1 MSEPSWEPVLGFC
14 RARLDELVAAL
25 RERTGNGASM
35 DEHQVATRSL
45 AVLATRLEAA
55 DALARYTRWA
65 TETHEEQ
72 HLWLFGVCRAWIAQV
87 AIEFVETRWL
97 HGYEFGI
104 GIEPGS
110 QPAVAPIVLADDEK
124 RTLEWSRTHL
134 SGYNFKR
141 RIGQPLLDQNSLGIL
156 VQNSGFAIY
165 GDVGEVAELRA
176 STRRFA
182 QTVIAPEAE
191 RIHREDLLVPE
202 HFIQEMSQ
210 LGYFGMSIPE
220 EFGGVGMSN
229 LAMVV
234 ATEELSA
241 ASLPA
246 AGSLITRPEILAK
259 ALLQGGT
266 PEQKQTWLPRVASGE
281 LMVAVAVTEPN
292 VGSDVASLSCRAD
305 AKVVNGQ
312 SGYVINGAKAWCTFA
327 GRANILALL
336 ARTEPDPKLG
346 HKGLSLFIV
355 EKDPF
360 TGHDFTMRQA
370 SGGTITGKADATI
383 GYRGMH
389 SFTLQFQDY
398 FVPANNLVGGDAGR
412 GKGFYLQMGGFAAG
426 RLQTGGRAT
435 GLAQASLEVAVKYA
449 KERPQFGKP
458 IAEYQSTQYE
468 IGRMAVKVEAARQL
482 TYAAARAMDEH
493 SPRATLLAAMAKL
506 LACRVAV
513 EVSQAAQVLHGGW
526 GYAEEYAISRYVCD
540 ALVLPIFEGV
550 EPILELKVIGRA
562 LLGG

>member
-1 MSEPSWEPVLGFC
+1 MSNSTDQFLQKAQVRLG
-14 RARLDELVAAL
+14 ELTRAL
-25 RERTGNGASM
+25 RERTNDGELI
-35 DEHQVATRSL
+35 DHHQVETRRL
-45 AVLATRLEAA
+45 AGLATRYEAA
-55 DALARYTRWA
+55 KSLAEYAKISVGDSTG
-65 TETHEEQ
+65 
-72 HLWLFGVCRAWIAQV
+72 LWL
-87 AIEFVETRWL
+87 L
-97 HGYEFGI
+97 
-104 GIEPGS
+104 
-110 QPAVAPIVLADDEK
+110 
-124 RTLEWSRTHL
+124 
-134 SGYNFKR
+134 
-141 RIGQPLLDQNSLGIL
+141 
-156 VQNSGFAIY
+156 
-165 GDVGEVAELRA
+165 EVAESYAAETLAHLESAGEPNRDAQYLRIGSTFLDRGAVNNSPMAREADEISDLRA
-176 STRRFA
+176 TTRKFA
-182 QTVIAPEAE
+182 QTVVAPEAE

-202 HFIQEMSQ
+202 HFMQEMSA

-229 LAMVV
+229 LSMVV

-266 PEQKQTWLPRVASGE
+266 EAQKKSWLPRVASGE

-292 VGSDVASLSCRAD
+292 IGSDVASLSCRAES
-305 AKVVNGQ
+305 KTVNGKG
-312 SGYVINGAKAWCTFA
+312 GYIINGAKAWCTFA

-336 ARTEPDPKLG
+336 ARTEPDPQLG
-346 HKGLSLFIV
+346 HKGLSLLIV

-360 TGHDFTMRQA
+360 TGHDFTMRQPE
-370 SGGTITGKADATI
+370 GGTITGKADATI

-398 FVPANNLVGGDAGR
+398 FVPAENLVGGEAGR

-435 GLAQASLEVAVKYA
+435 GLAQASLEVAVKYT

-482 TYAAARAMDEH
+482 TYTAARAMDEK

-550 EPILELKVIGRA
+550 EPILEMKVIGRT